1 MMRGLNN
8 GDQSHSSPQ
17 VTGENIEKSVTN
29 SQDPNYGDAIPG
41 PVENLPAI
49 AGMYFNISP
58 KS

>member
-1 MMRGLNN
+1 M
-8 GDQSHSSPQ
+8 
-17 VTGENIEKSVTN
+17 TGENIEKSVTN
-29 SQDPNYGDAIPG
+29 SQDPNYGDDAIPD